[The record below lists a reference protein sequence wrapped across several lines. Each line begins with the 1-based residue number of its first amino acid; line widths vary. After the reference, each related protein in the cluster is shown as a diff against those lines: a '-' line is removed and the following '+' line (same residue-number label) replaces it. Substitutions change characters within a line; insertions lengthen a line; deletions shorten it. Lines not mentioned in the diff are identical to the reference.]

1 MKVEIE
7 INEAE
12 VQAALKGK
20 VSEAIRAVAHSY
32 ATQSDIEKRVT
43 AAASEVIDAEIALQ
57 LEDLE
62 SIHLA
67 VRKAIENKLKAR
79 LNKLMEDV

>member
-12 VQAALKGK
+12 VQAELKEK
-20 VSEAIRAVAHSY
+20 VSEVLRRHANGHMIQSEIDKRMKVAV
-32 ATQSDIEKRVT
+32 
-43 AAASEVIDAEIALQ
+43 SETIDAEIALQ

-79 LNKLMEDV
+79 LNKLMEGV